1 MKPGGKAQPSRRN
14 PVRFG
19 ARYTALTLAA
29 LAAWFFYSQDFSAAS
44 LGLGAAFA
52 LLTAGFCYTLFFAP
66 GSYPRASRFFRL
78 DLLLLYFVVVLVES
92 YIASFKLVRA
102 LITRRYQPGI
112 VRIRTRLRSKLG
124 RVLLAN
130 TISMVPGTLSLW
142 LEQDRIYVHWFD
154 VQSTHT
160 LRAGR
165 LIKERLERILLKV
178 FG

>member
-1 MKPGGKAQPSRRN
+1 MKTGGTAQPASEAPAWRS
-14 PVRFG
+14 
-19 ARYTALTLAA
+19 ARYAALSLSA
-29 LAAWFFYSQDFSAAS
+29 LAAWFFYSQDFSPAS
-44 LGLGAAFA
+44 LGLGTVFA
-52 LLTAGFCYTLFFAP
+52 LIAARFCYALFFAP
-66 GSYPRASRFFRL
+66 GNYPRADRVFRI

-92 YIASFKLVRA
+92 YAASFKLVRA
-102 LITRRYQPGI
+102 LVTSRYQPGI